1 MVFYDNF
8 ITTQGVQNLAV
19 YKYSSTGYTALDNIL
34 NPYWY
39 KWVEYIPDTWAP
51 NMITLCA
58 ALSCVIP
65 TWLFVFI
72 DPSFSGPY
80 PTWLYVVAAVGVW
93 FYQTLDALDG
103 KQARRIGLASPLGQ
117 LLDHGCDSFAGVY
130 LMLLIMS
137 CGGLGEAIP
146 AYGLIF
152 LYILSFYFANWSE
165 YFTHVSVTRVGDAGV
180 TEIQWL
186 AIAILLFTGFNE
198 TGFGSLEVGALI
210 PIFPRDGKDG
220 VMAWIGSCRLGMLLF
235 YTVLAS
241 APYNIWYTVNITKD
255 KIKNQSYALMKLVP
269 LLCIL
274 AVFLNWATIV
284 NLHPYKGYVF
294 VGIGVYNSL
303 MICKFIVN
311 GLAADDF
318 SMFQWELLVPG
329 VLGTVARLSD
339 STSMQLLC
347 VGLMIASGM
356 FLFCDF
362 TFNVVGKIAGVVGIK
377 NILSVPGEV
386 TEKYRAKAL
395 VESLKNK

>member
-19 YKYSSTGYTALDNIL
+19 YKYSSTGYTTLDNIL

-65 TWLFVFI
+65 TWLFVLI

-80 PTWLYVVAAVGVW
+80 PTWLYILAAFGVW
-93 FYQTLDALDG
+93 CYQTLDALDG

-130 LMLLIMS
+130 IMLLIMS

-152 LYILSFYFANWSE
+152 LYIISFYFANWSE
-165 YFTHVSVTRVGDAGV
+165 YFTHVSVTRIGDMGV

-186 AIAILLFTGFNE
+186 TIIILLFTGMNQ
-198 TGFGSLEVGALI
+198 TAFGSIELGSII
-210 PIFPRDGKDG
+210 PIFPKDGSEG
-220 VMAWIGSCRLGMLLF
+220 VMAWIGSLRLGIIIF
-235 YTVLAS
+235 YGVLAS
-241 APYNIWYTVNITKD
+241 APNNIMHTYRITKD
-255 KIKNQSYALMKLVP
+255 KIKNGKFALQKLFPLFSILVVVP
-269 LLCIL
+269 L
-274 AVFLNWATIV
+274 WASV
-284 NLHPYKGYVF
+284 ENMHDYKGYVF

-311 GLAADDF
+311 GLAGDDF
-318 SMFQWELLVPG
+318 KMFQWELVVPG
-329 VLGTVARLSD
+329 VLAMFAKLSD
-339 STSMQLLC
+339 STNVQFLC
-347 VGLMIASGM
+347 IGLMIVSGM

-362 TFNVVGKIAGVVGIK
+362 TVNVVGKIANVVGI
-377 NILSVPGEV
+377 NDILVVPEEV
-386 TEKYRAKAL
+386 TKKYRAKVL
-395 VESLKNK
+395 EESKKSK